1 MHANCPDNPNRTL
14 ITVDGIS
21 VRLRDRWLFDGLSWR
36 IKAREQWVIA
46 GPNGAGKTT
55 LAKAV
60 AGRLPVVRGNIHYHA
75 LDGAVPAEAIAYVAS
90 DARRALWLRERR
102 LDHARGF
109 AGRHHDATTVG
120 QWLASNHPQG
130 CDAGQAWQGLADI
143 HEIFRLQ
150 ALLDKP
156 LMAVSTG
163 EMSRILLARELIRRP
178 KMLILDEP
186 FEGLDASGRR
196 ELAAVLD
203 GLAVSGLPMV
213 LVVHRPEERLA
224 ATTHMLTLDD
234 GRIAAVGSMANLGDD
249 FLRSR
254 TASPPPKKHPA
265 SLSLPAN
272 SSDEPLIDMHS
283 VTVRYGETVVLDRLT
298 WTVRKGEHWAITG
311 PNGAGKSTLLKL
323 ITGECLQVHAN
334 TIRLFGETRGA
345 GQTLGEIRH
354 RLGVVSHDLASG
366 YQKRMSAMEV
376 VCSGFF
382 DSVGLYRRC
391 DAGQRTV
398 AAGWLDRLGVSS
410 LSQTPFDQL
419 SQGQRQMIL
428 IARAMVKPPQLLI
441 LDEPCSGL
449 DPENRGKVIERVDGI
464 GAGGGTGL
472 LFVTHHASEIPACIT
487 HRLALDGG
495 RVVACGKVGEMK
507 VASSKVKAER
517 IDGRGK
523 MHGE

>member
-1 MHANCPDNPNRTL
+1 MQANGPENGKTAL

-21 VRLRDRWLFDGLSWR
+21 VRLRDRWLFNSLSWT
-36 IKAREQWVIA
+36 IKTGEQWVIA

-55 LAKAV
+55 LAKAI
-60 AGRLPVVRGNIHYHA
+60 AGRLPVVQGNIHYHK
-75 LDGAVPAEAIAYVAS
+75 LDGAAPTDAIAYVAS
-90 DARRALWLRERR
+90 DARRALWLRERH
-102 LDHARGF
+102 LDHARDF

-120 QWLASNHPQG
+120 QWLAPQRARG
-130 CDAGQAWQGLADI
+130 CDDGQAWQGLADI

-150 ALLDKP
+150 ALWDKP

-178 KMLILDEP
+178 KMMILDEP
-186 FEGLDASGRR
+186 FEGLDARGRR
-196 ELAAVLD
+196 ELTAMLD
-203 GLAVSGLPMV
+203 QLAVSGLSMV

-234 GRIAAVGSMANLGDD
+234 GGIASAGPITELADD
-249 FLRSR
+249 FLCSW
-254 TASPPPKKHPA
+254 TASLPSKERPTPI
-265 SLSLPAN
+265 SLPELGRAA
-272 SSDEPLIDMHS
+272 SKPGDEPLIDMRDT
-283 VTVRYGETVVLDRLT
+283 TVRYGETVVLNRLT

-323 ITGECLQVHAN
+323 ITGECLQVYAN
-334 TIRLFGETRGA
+334 TIRLFGESRGT
-345 GQTLGEIRH
+345 GQTLGEVRH

-366 YQKRMSAMEV
+366 YQKRMPAMEV

-382 DSVGLYRRC
+382 DSVGLYRWC
-391 DAGQRTV
+391 DAGQRTI
-398 AAGWLDRLGVSS
+398 AAGWLDRLGISS
-410 LSQTPFDQL
+410 LSPTPFDQL

-449 DPENRGKVIERVDGI
+449 DPENRKKVLELVEGI

-472 LFVTHHASEIPACIT
+472 LFVTHHETEIPACIS
-487 HRLALDGG
+487 HRLVLDGG
-495 RVVACGKVGEMK
+495 RVVACGKAKRSRGE
-507 VASSKVKAER
+507 
-517 IDGRGK
+517 G
-523 MHGE
+523 

>member
-1 MHANCPDNPNRTL
+1 MRANCPDNPNRTL

-36 IKAREQWVIA
+36 IEAREQWVVA

-55 LAKAV
+55 LAKAI
-60 AGRLPVVRGNIHYHA
+60 AGRLPVVQGKIHYHA

-90 DARRALWLRERR
+90 DARRALWLCERR
-102 LDHARGF
+102 LDQARGF

-143 HEIFRLQ
+143 HGIFRLQ

-178 KMLILDEP
+178 KMLVLDEP

-203 GLAVSGLPMV
+203 RLAVSGLPVV

-234 GRIAAVGSMANLGDD
+234 GRIAAAGPITDLADD

-254 TASPPPKKHPA
+254 TANPLPRKRPRPIPLPEIGRSPSNPGG
-265 SLSLPAN
+265 
-272 SSDEPLIDMHS
+272 EPLIDMRS

-323 ITGECLQVHAN
+323 ITGDCLQVYAN
-334 TIRLFGETRGA
+334 TIRLFGETRGV

-391 DAGQRTV
+391 DAGQRAI

-449 DPENRGKVIERVDGI
+449 DPENRQKVIERVDGI

-472 LFVTHHASEIPACIT
+472 LFVTHHEAEIPACIT

-495 RVVACGKVGEMK
+495 CVVDCGKVDK
-507 VASSKVKAER
+507 R
-517 IDGRGK
+517 
-523 MHGE
+523 

>member
-1 MHANCPDNPNRTL
+1 MHANGPDNPNSPL
-14 ITVDGIS
+14 ITVAGIR
-21 VRLRDRWLFDGLSWR
+21 VRLRDRWLFDGLSWT
-36 IKAREQWVIA
+36 IQTNEQWTIA
-46 GPNGAGKTT
+46 GPNGAGKTS
-55 LAKAV
+55 LAKAI
-60 AGRLPVVRGNIHYHA
+60 AGRLPVVQGSIHYHA
-75 LDGAVPAEAIAYVAS
+75 LGDAPPTEAIAYVAS
-90 DARRALWLRERR
+90 DDRRALWLRERR

-120 QWLASNHPQG
+120 QWLAPPHSPG
-130 CDAGQAWQGLADI
+130 CDAGQTAESLADI
-143 HEIFRLQ
+143 HRIFRLQ
-150 ALLDKP
+150 ALVDKP

-163 EMSRILLARELIRRP
+163 EMSRVLLARELIRRP

-186 FEGLDASGRR
+186 FEGLDAPGRR
-196 ELAAVLD
+196 ELTAMLD
-203 GLAVSGLPMV
+203 GLALSGLPMV

-224 ATTHMLTLDD
+224 ATTHMLTLDH
-234 GRIAAVGSMANLGDD
+234 GRIAAAGPTAELADAFPGG
-249 FLRSR
+249 R
-254 TASPPPKKHPA
+254 TAGLPSQNRSQP
-265 SLSLPAN
+265 LSFADIGHDPLT
-272 SSDEPLIDMHS
+272 SGDEPLIDMRDT
-283 VTVRYGETVVLDRLT
+283 TVRYDETVVLDRLN
-298 WTVRKGEHWAITG
+298 WTVKKGEHWAITG

-323 ITGECLQVHAN
+323 ITGACLQVYAN
-334 TIRLFGETRGA
+334 RIRLFGEPRGT
-345 GQTLGEIRH
+345 GQTLGEIRR

-391 DAGQRTV
+391 DAGQRAA

-428 IARAMVKPPQLLI
+428 IARAMVKPPQLMI

-449 DPENRGKVIERVDGI
+449 DPENRKNVLELVESI

-472 LFVTHHASEIPACIT
+472 LFVTHHEAEIPACIS

-495 RVVACGKVGEMK
+495 RVAACGKVKTSREEG
-507 VASSKVKAER
+507 
-517 IDGRGK
+517 
-523 MHGE
+523 

>member
-1 MHANCPDNPNRTL
+1 MHDNGPDNPNRPL
-14 ITVDGIS
+14 ITVDGIR
-21 VRLRDRWLFDGLSWR
+21 VRLRDRWLFDGLSWQ
-36 IKAREQWVIA
+36 IQTGEQWVIA

-55 LAKAV
+55 LSKAV
-60 AGRLPVVRGNIHYHA
+60 AGRLPVVRGKIHYHA
-75 LDGAVPAEAIAYVAS
+75 LDGAVPTEAISYVAS

-102 LDHARGF
+102 LDYARGF

-120 QWLASNHPQG
+120 QWLTSHHPQS
-130 CDAGQAWQGLADI
+130 CEAGQAWQGLADI

-178 KMLILDEP
+178 KLLILDEP

-224 ATTHMLTLDD
+224 AATHMLTLDD
-234 GRIAAVGSMANLGDD
+234 GRIAAAGPITDLADD
-249 FLRSR
+249 FLRSV
-254 TASPPPKKHPA
+254 TAS
-265 SLSLPAN
+265 SLPN
-272 SSDEPLIDMHS
+272 KCPEPLSPPEMGRDPLTSGDEPLIDMRDT
-283 VTVRYGETVVLDRLT
+283 TVRYGETVVLDRLS

-323 ITGECLQVHAN
+323 ITGDCLQVYAN
-334 TIRLFGETRGA
+334 RIRLFGESRGV

-354 RLGVVSHDLASG
+354 RLGVVSHDLASS
-366 YQKRMSAMEV
+366 YQKRMSALEV

-391 DAGQRTV
+391 DDGQRAV
-398 AAGWLDRLGVSS
+398 AAGWLERLGVSS

-449 DPENRGKVIERVDGI
+449 DPENREKVLERVDGI
-464 GAGGGTGL
+464 GAGGRTGL
-472 LFVTHHASEIPACIT
+472 LFVTHHETEIPACMT

-495 RVVACGKVGEMK
+495 RVVACGQVGE
-507 VASSKVKAER
+507 VASSKLK
-517 IDGRGK
+517 
-523 MHGE
+523 GEG

>member
-1 MHANCPDNPNRTL
+1 M
-14 ITVDGIS
+14 IIVDAIS
-21 VRLRDRWLFDGLSWR
+21 VRLRDRWLFDCLSWT
-36 IKAREQWVIA
+36 IKNGEQWVIA
-46 GPNGAGKTT
+46 GTNGAGKTT

-60 AGRLPVVRGNIHYHA
+60 AGRLPVVQGKIHYHA
-75 LDGAVPAEAIAYVAS
+75 LDGAAPAEAIAYVAS

-120 QWLASNHPQG
+120 QWLASQQSQG
-130 CDAGQAWQGLADI
+130 CDIGQTRQGLADI
-143 HEIFRLQ
+143 PEVFRLED
-150 ALLDKP
+150 LFDKP

-186 FEGLDASGRR
+186 FEGLDAPGRR
-196 ELAAVLD
+196 ELTAMLD
-203 GLAVSGLPMV
+203 QLAVSGLPMV

-234 GRIAAVGSMANLGDD
+234 GRIAAAGPITNLNED

-254 TASPPPKKHPA
+254 TASPPPKKHPGP
-265 SLSLPAN
+265 LSVPETGRDPLN
-272 SSDEPLIDMHS
+272 FGEEPLIDMHDA
-283 VTVRYGETVVLDRLT
+283 TVRYGETVVLDRLT
-298 WTVRKGEHWAITG
+298 WTVRKGEHWAISG

-323 ITGECLQVHAN
+323 ITGDCLQVYAN
-334 TIRLFGETRGA
+334 SIRLFGESRGT

-366 YQKRMSAMEV
+366 YQKRMSAIEV

-382 DSVGLYRRC
+382 DSVGLYHRC
-391 DAGQRTV
+391 DAGQRAV

-449 DPENRGKVIERVDGI
+449 DPENREKVLERVNGI
-464 GAGGGTGL
+464 GTGGGTGL
-472 LFVTHHASEIPACIT
+472 LFVTHHETEIPACIT
-487 HRLALDGG
+487 HRLVLDGG
-495 RVVACGKVGEMK
+495 RVVGCGKVKRSRE
-507 VASSKVKAER
+507 ER
-517 IDGRGK
+517 RWKMDDGRLPSS
-523 MHGE
+523 

>member
-1 MHANCPDNPNRTL
+1 MHANCPDNQKNRTL
-14 ITVDGIS
+14 ITVDAIS

-36 IKAREQWVIA
+36 IEAGDQWVIA

-55 LAKAV
+55 LAKAI
-60 AGRLPVVRGNIHYHA
+60 AGRLPVVRGNIHYHH
-75 LDGAVPAEAIAYVAS
+75 LDGAAPTEAIAYVAS
-90 DARRALWLRERR
+90 DARRALWLRERS

-109 AGRHHDATTVG
+109 AGRYHDATTVG
-120 QWLASNHPQG
+120 QWLDLKRPRDCG
-130 CDAGQAWQGLADI
+130 AGRTRQDLTDI
-143 HEIFRLQ
+143 HGILRLQ

-196 ELAAVLD
+196 ELTAMLD
-203 GLAVSGLPMV
+203 RLAVSGLPMV

-234 GRIAAVGSMANLGDD
+234 GRIAASGPMVNLADD
-249 FLRSR
+249 FLRSK
-254 TASPPPKKHPA
+254 TASPPPKKRPKPI
-265 SLSLPAN
+265 SLPKIGQSPSN
-272 SSDEPLIDMHS
+272 PGDEPLIDMRS
-283 VTVRYGETVVLDRLT
+283 VTVRYGETVILERLT

-323 ITGECLQVHAN
+323 ITGDCLQVYAN
-334 TIRLFGETRGA
+334 TIRLFGESRGA
-345 GQTLGEIRH
+345 EQTLGEIRR

-366 YQKRMSAMEV
+366 YQKRMPAMEV

-391 DAGQRTV
+391 DAVQRTV
-398 AAGWLDRLGVSS
+398 AADWLERLGLSS

-449 DPENRGKVIERVDGI
+449 DPKNREKVLERVAGI
-464 GAGGGTGL
+464 GVGGDTGL
-472 LFVTHHASEIPACIT
+472 LFVTHHETEIPACIT
-487 HRLALDGG
+487 HRLTLDGG
-495 RVVACGKVGEMK
+495 RVVACGKVKGSRDE
-507 VASSKVKAER
+507 
-517 IDGRGK
+517 G
-523 MHGE
+523 